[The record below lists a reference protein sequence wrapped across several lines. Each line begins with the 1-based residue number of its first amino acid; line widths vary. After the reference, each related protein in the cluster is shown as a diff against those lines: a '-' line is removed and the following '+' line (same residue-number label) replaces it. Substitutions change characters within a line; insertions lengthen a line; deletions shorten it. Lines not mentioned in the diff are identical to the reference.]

1 MDDDTLPIEFPDE
14 SFVLRSRIFVMI
26 DGAFVV
32 RWSDTLVQELVSGQY
47 RAFEKTAFGAPI
59 TDFELKQLMTA
70 GLVKGFDRD
79 HVHLNALPDQYKESA
94 VSAWEQAR
102 KRSYYLNTLFDSTHV
117 QEVIRC
123 LVAIGLQDEF
133 YVRVRDDF
141 VILWSHQGRSFPK
154 FDDAD
159 KARQALLTKAP
170 QMFEQAVV
178 AFIEVGS

>member
-14 SFVLRSRIFVMI
+14 SFVLRSRVFVMA

-47 RAFEKTAFGAPI
+47 RNFEHRDFGAPI

-79 HVHLNALPDQYKESA
+79 HIHLNALPDQYKESPI
-94 VSAWEQAR
+94 SAWEQGR
-102 KRSYYLNTLFDSTHV
+102 KRSYYLNTLYDSSHV
-117 QEVIRC
+117 QMIAQT
-123 LVAIGLQDEF
+123 LLDNGLQDEF

-141 VILWSHQGRSFPK
+141 VILWSHQGRSFQK

-159 KARQALLTKAP
+159 KARQVLLTKAP
-170 QMFEQAVV
+170 QIFEQVVV

>member
-1 MDDDTLPIEFPDE
+1 MDDDTLPLEFPDE
-14 SFVLRSRIFVMI
+14 SFVLRSRVFILS

-47 RAFEKTAFGAPI
+47 RAFEKSDFGAPI

-79 HVHLNALPDQYKESA
+79 HVHLNALPDQYKESSL
-94 VSAWEQAR
+94 SAWERER
-102 KRSYYLNTLFDSTHV
+102 KRSYYLNTLFDSSHV
-117 QEVIRC
+117 QKIVQS
-123 LVAIGLQDEF
+123 LVEIGLQDEF
-133 YVRVRDDF
+133 YVRIRDDF

-154 FDDAD
+154 FDDAE
-159 KARQALLTKAP
+159 KARQVLLSKAP
-170 QMFEQAVV
+170 KLFEQIVV